1 MNRTEAVD
9 MARQRDR
16 KFVFWSIHRDP
27 FPEAITPLSRFGRYL
42 LASVLF
48 VVQLTLLVGVPAT
61 PSLLAWSTQNQ
72 LWLALIESGLEKEAR
87 EVLGYLILDTILL
100 VFMIWGAVPVF
111 AVTRMNGSRGRMLMY
126 AAFGGIT
133 IVFVCVSIRTMYLTW
148 TWSLLFELAAGDARL
163 VGRCKF
169 ISLTLGVLLCL
180 GCASV
185 VIYAFYTA
193 RFGTPLVIQQ
203 MLEDAA
209 QLLCPTKMQAERRA
223 SRQQEQ
229 TYQEVR
235 DALPQLLSGIHA
247 REIRVVP
254 NAFNSTPAFLAYFE
268 AAALGS
274 ISLVLLD
281 VASAIRR
288 VGASLDAIRSELE
301 IANVARVQGWG
312 HGGFGTYVHRFVQ
325 NEMAAVDG
333 TQDGQHH
340 CFYVWHPDSDWYPAF
355 EGRQAEDP
363 LGPAFGGYHHDLATI
378 CLRMRADREALIATT
393 DYGRAAVFH
402 LVIPAYYPLV
412 MDHPIAFADEL
423 LPLIVTGGRHRGTDL
438 V

>member
-1 MNRTEAVD
+1 MSLAGPRIIASLNYQQALIL
-9 MARQRDR
+9 ARQLG
-16 KFVFWSIHRDP
+16 
-27 FPEAITPLSRFGRYL
+27 PL
-42 LASVLF
+42 
-48 VVQLTLLVGVPAT
+48 
-61 PSLLAWSTQNQ
+61 
-72 LWLALIESGLEKEAR
+72 
-87 EVLGYLILDTILL
+87 
-100 VFMIWGAVPVF
+100 
-111 AVTRMNGSRGRMLMY
+111 RG
-126 AAFGGIT
+126 
-133 IVFVCVSIRTMYLTW
+133 
-148 TWSLLFELAAGDARL
+148 
-163 VGRCKF
+163 
-169 ISLTLGVLLCL
+169 
-180 GCASV
+180 
-185 VIYAFYTA
+185 
-193 RFGTPLVIQQ
+193 
-203 MLEDAA
+203 
-209 QLLCPTKMQAERRA
+209 ERRA

-235 DALPQLLSGIHA
+235 DALPQLLNGIQA

-288 VGASLDAIRSELE
+288 VGASLDAIRFELE

-312 HGGFGTYVHRFVQ
+312 HGGFGAYVHHFVQ

-333 TQDGQHH
+333 TQDGQYHF
-340 CFYVWHPDSDWYPAF
+340 FYVWHPDSAWYPAF

-393 DYGRAAVFH
+393 DYGRVAMFH
-402 LVIPAYYPLV
+402 LVIPAYYSLV

-423 LPLIVTGGRHRGTDL
+423 LPLVITGGRHRGADL
-438 V
+438 VWFAIRRDPREERLHLNFVGLLPQNQGNLAMTGGYVGFVGSWSGAAGCALASAAFPPCAPVAAVLCEPFVATMIASGTSMASGVVYDVLTQESIQILGDPIFLE